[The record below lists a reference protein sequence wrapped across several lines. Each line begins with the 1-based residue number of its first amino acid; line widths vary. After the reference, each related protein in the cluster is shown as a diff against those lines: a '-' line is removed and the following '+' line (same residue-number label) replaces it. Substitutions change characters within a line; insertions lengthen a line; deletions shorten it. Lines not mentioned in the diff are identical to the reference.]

1 MNLNVLIN
9 ILFYLLTI
17 LGYAI
22 ALSIIGGSRD
32 IFLAGVDGYEKNH
45 NANIKTQKLL
55 KLVKKYPYIN
65 LKTLTKTRNQ
75 IDHLKV

>member
-1 MNLNVLIN
+1 M
-9 ILFYLLTI
+9 
-17 LGYAI
+17 
-22 ALSIIGGSRD
+22 SIIGGSKD

-55 KLVKKYPYIN
+55 KLVKKKYPYIN

-75 IDHLKV
+75 IDHLKA